1 VTTIKLKNGQEE
13 SDVLVFYVMKALR
26 RLIEENPI
34 AFYELVT
41 KFRDSRY
48 KPFGKSLEVLKAAG
62 LLYATGNVHGSIK
75 NIVLSA
81 VTGEG
86 FEMTL
91 GSPVDHEVE
100 A

>member
-1 VTTIKLKNGQEE
+1 MTLIKLKNGQQEE
-13 SDVLVFYVMKALR
+13 DGMVASVMMALR
-26 RLIEENPI
+26 SLLEDHPI

-41 KFRDSRY
+41 KCRDSRY
-48 KPFGKSLEVLKAAG
+48 KPFGKSPEVLKATG
-62 LLYATGNVHGSIK
+62 LLDATGNVHGSIK

-86 FEMTL
+86 FEMAL
-91 GSPVDHEVE
+91 GSPVDHEVQ